1 MNLRL
6 IDKYMELCKIYNKPI
21 TWSGLRYFNKA
32 FK

>member
-6 IDKYMELCKIYNKPI
+6 IDKYISLCRELSKPI
-21 TWSGLRYFNKA
+21 TWQGLRYFKYA